1 MNDKEFK
8 PYIPAEKVT
17 PELTATSII
26 MGVILAV
33 VFGAANA
40 YLGLRVGMTVSASI
54 PAAVISMGVIRVI
67 MRKNSI
73 LESNLVQT
81 IGSAGESL
89 AAGAIFTLPAL
100 FLWAGE
106 GKMDKPS
113 IVEITII
120 ALIGGLLGVFFMVP
134 LRNALIV
141 KEHGTL
147 PYPEGTAC
155 AEVLLA
161 GEEGGANA
169 STVFA
174 GLGIAAGFKF
184 IIDGLKLV
192 PSEVSFRVK
201 GFAGEIGT
209 QIYPAVMSVGYICGP
224 RISSYMFSGGCVS
237 WLILIPLVVLFGAD
251 AVLYPG
257 TAPIGQMFAEG
268 GASAIWGSYIR
279 YIGAGA
285 LAAGGIISLIKSLPL
300 IIRTF
305 RDAMKSMKGGVGGTS
320 DARTDRDLSM
330 KIILAA
336 ILVLTLLVWF
346 IPAIPVTL
354 VGAIIVVIFGFFF
367 ATVSS
372 RMVGLVGSS
381 NNPVSGMAI
390 ATLLFATI
398 ILKITGDVGA
408 HGMQGAI
415 AIGSI
420 ICIVAA
426 IAGDTSQDLKTGFL
440 LGATPMKQQ
449 IGEVFGV
456 VSSAFAIGGVL
467 YLLDAAWG
475 YGSAELGAPQAML
488 MKMIIEGV
496 MDGNLPWALVFTGVF
511 LAIVV
516 EILGIPVLP
525 FAIGVYLP
533 VQLNAC
539 IMIGGLVR
547 LAFDKMN
554 KEEKEKERIIN
565 DGVLY
570 CSGMIAG
577 EGLVGILLAL
587 FAIGGIDQVID
598 LSGMLNLSE
607 GVANVGS
614 LVVFAL
620 IILTVLK
627 FSLWRKPKQ
636 ESK

>member
-1 MNDKEFK
+1 MDKQKEFK
-8 PYIPAEKVT
+8 PYVPASKVT
-17 PELTATSII
+17 PELTFTSIL

-54 PAAVISMGVIRVI
+54 PAAVIAMGVIRVI

-73 LESNLVQT
+73 LESNIVQT
-81 IGSAGESL
+81 TGSAGESL

-100 FLWAGE
+100 FLWAAE
-106 GKMDKPS
+106 GKMDKPD
-113 IVEITII
+113 IIEITTI
-120 ALIGGLLGVFFMVP
+120 ALVGGLLGIFFMVP

-174 GLGIAAGFKF
+174 GMGFAAVFKF
-184 IIDGLKLV
+184 IIDGLKAV
-192 PSEVSFRVK
+192 PGEVALRIK
-201 GFAGEIGT
+201 GFSGEIGT

-224 RISSYMFSGGCVS
+224 RISSYMFAGGVLSWCV
-237 WLILIPLVVLFGAD
+237 LIPLIVMFGAD
-251 AVLYPG
+251 LILYPG
-257 TAPIGQMFAEG
+257 TDTIGNIFAAD
-268 GASAIWGSYIR
+268 GASGIWGSYVR

-285 LAAGGIISLIKSLPL
+285 LAAGGIISLVKTLPL

-305 RDAMKSMKGGVGGTS
+305 GDSLKSMKSAGAAGNE
-320 DARTDRDLSM
+320 RTAQDINM
-330 KIILAA
+330 KIVLIAIA
-336 ILVLTLLVWF
+336 ILTLVVWLV
-346 IPAIPVTL
+346 PSIPVSL
-354 VGAIIVVIFGFFF
+354 LGAVIVVIFGFFF

-390 ATLLFATI
+390 ATLLIATI
-398 ILKITGDVGA
+398 ILKVTGSVGA
-408 HGMQGAI
+408 EGMRSAI

-426 IAGDTSQDLKTGFL
+426 ISGDTSQDLKTGYL
-440 LGATPMKQQ
+440 LGATPKKQQ
-449 IGEVFGV
+449 IGELIGV
-456 VSSAFAIGGVL
+456 VAAALAIGGTL
-467 YLLDAAWG
+467 YLLDSAWG
-475 YGSAELGAPQAML
+475 FGTDELAAPQATL
-488 MKMIIEGV
+488 MKMIVEGV
-496 MDGNLPWALVFTGVF
+496 MENNLPWGLVIIGAVI
-511 LAIVV
+511 AVVV
-516 EILGIPVLP
+516 ELVGIPVLP

-533 VQLNAC
+533 VHLNAC
-539 IMIGGLVR
+539 IMVGGLVR
-547 LAFDKMN
+547 LFTDKL
-554 KEEKEKERIIN
+554 KKSEDEKKKITS
-565 DGVLY
+565 DGILF

-577 EGLVGILLAL
+577 EGLVGIALALLAV
-587 FAIGGIDQVID
+587 FGVDKVINI
-598 LSGMLNLSE
+598 SGLLGLSE
-607 GVANVGS
+607 GVSSILS

-620 IILTVLK
+620 IILSVLK
-627 FSLWRKPKQ
+627 FSVWKKRAKK
-636 ESK
+636 

>member
-1 MNDKEFK
+1 MKEQNDFK
-8 PYIPAEKVT
+8 PYVPAEKIT
-17 PELTATSII
+17 PEFTVTSITLGI
-26 MGVILAV
+26 ILAV

-40 YLGLRVGMTVSASI
+40 YLGLRVGMTISASI

-67 MRKNSI
+67 MKKNSI
-73 LESNLVQT
+73 LESNIVQT
-81 IGSAGESL
+81 VGSAGESL

-100 FLWAGE
+100 FLWAAE
-106 GKMDKPS
+106 GKMETPG
-113 IVEITII
+113 ILEITLI
-120 ALIGGLLGVFFMVP
+120 ALIGGILGILFMVP

-141 KEHGTL
+141 KEHGVL

-174 GLGIAAGFKF
+174 GMGFAAVFKF

-192 PSEVSFRVK
+192 PGEVSFRVK
-201 GFAGEIGT
+201 GYAGELGT

-224 RISSYMFSGGCVS
+224 RISSYMFAGGVIS
-237 WLILIPLVVLFGAD
+237 WLVFIPAIVLFGAD
-251 AVLYPG
+251 LTLYPG
-257 TAPIGQMFAEG
+257 TVPIGEMFAGG
-268 GASAIWGSYIR
+268 GAGAIWGTYIR

-285 LAAGGIISLIKSLPL
+285 LAAGGIISLVKSLPL

-305 RDAMKSMKGGVGGTS
+305 RDAMKGLGQSGSASGLRTQQDLNFKIILGGVGLLT
-320 DARTDRDLSM
+320 
-330 KIILAA
+330 
-336 ILVLTLLVWF
+336 ILVWL
-346 IPAIPVTL
+346 IPTIPVSL
-354 VGAIIVVIFGFFF
+354 IGAIIVVIFGFFF

-390 ATLLFATI
+390 ATLLIATI
-398 ILKITGDVGA
+398 VLKATGDGGV
-408 HGMQGAI
+408 HGMKGAI

-426 IAGDTSQDLKTGFL
+426 IAGDTSQDLKTGYL
-440 LGATPMKQQ
+440 LGATPKKQQ
-449 IGEVFGV
+449 IGELIGV
-456 VSSAFAIGGVL
+456 VAAAFAIGGVL
-467 YLLDAAWG
+467 YLLNAAWG
-475 YGSAELGAPQAML
+475 FGSEQLGAPQAML

-496 MDGNLPWALVFTGVF
+496 MDNNLPWALVFMGVF
-511 LAIVV
+511 LAVAV

-539 IMIGGLVR
+539 IMVGGLVR
-547 LAFDKMN
+547 LYFDRMKRD
-554 KEEKEKERIIN
+554 KKEKEQLIS
-565 DGVLY
+565 DGMLY

-587 FAIGGIDQVID
+587 LAVFGLDKALD
-598 LSGMLNLSE
+598 LSAKLSLPSPFLDFS
-607 GVANVGS
+607 S
-614 LVVFAL
+614 LVLFGL
-620 IILTVLK
+620 IIISLLK
-627 FSLWRKPKQ
+627 FTIWKKV
-636 ESK
+636 KK